1 MKTLIDR
8 ISPNGLAAL
17 RALRDCRV
25 IRTHWTNAGYEEL
38 RFCGLAV
45 ASEHLGVGM
54 YNFILTERGKKFADR
69 KFGLTA

>member
-17 RALRDCRV
+17 RALRDCSV

-45 ASEHLGVGM
+45 AGEHIALGM
-54 YNFILTERGKKFADR
+54 YNFRLTECGKKFADR
-69 KFGLTA
+69 KFGITV